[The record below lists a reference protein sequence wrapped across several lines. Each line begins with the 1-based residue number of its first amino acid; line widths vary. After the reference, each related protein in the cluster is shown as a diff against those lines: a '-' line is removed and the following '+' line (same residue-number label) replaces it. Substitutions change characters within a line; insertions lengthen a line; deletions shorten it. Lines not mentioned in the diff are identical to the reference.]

1 VHVTSTGTFADKNA
15 GNAKTVTLANTY
27 GGADAGNYAIA
38 GQSSSTASITQKALT
53 VSGITAADKVYDGT
67 TAATVS
73 TAGAVVQG
81 LVAGDDVHVTST
93 GTFADKKA
101 GNAKTVTLA
110 NSYGGADAGN
120 YAIAGQSST
129 TASITQ
135 KALSVSGITAAD
147 KVYDGT
153 TAATVS
159 TAGAVVQGLV
169 AGDDVHVTS
178 TGTFADKN
186 AGNSKT
192 VTLANTYGGADAG
205 NYAIAGQSSATASIT
220 QKALAVSG
228 ITAADKVYD
237 GTTAAT
243 VSTAGAVIQ
252 GLVAGDDVQV
262 TATGTFADKSAGN
275 VKTVTLANSYGG
287 ADAGNYAIAGQSS
300 TTASITQKA
309 VAVTGATVAD
319 KTADGTT
326 AATLTAP
333 GALVG
338 AIAGD
343 SVAVSG
349 TAANARFAQTEAGQG
364 IAVDVSGLAL
374 TGLDAGNYAFTGQT
388 TTTGTILAAPVVATP
403 TPTPTPAPAPAPA
416 TASVTAATIAP
427 QSLGLA
433 PVLPAPAV
441 GGLAYLAVPDTGAA
455 NNGAAGATDGQGGA
469 AGEGGPTVGA
479 TNRRQSSSQALA
491 AGREVKF
498 LNVLVVSGGIRM
510 PAAGTNEAGAIDA
523 PNP

>member
-1 VHVTSTGTFADKNA
+1 VTSTGTFADKNA
-15 GNAKTVTLANTY
+15 GIAKTVTLANTY

-38 GQSSSTASITQKALT
+38 GQTSATASITQKALT
-53 VSGITAADKVYDGT
+53 V
-67 TAATVS
+67 
-73 TAGAVVQG
+73 
-81 LVAGDDVHVTST
+81 T
-93 GTFADKKA
+93 GT
-101 GNAKTVTLA
+101 
-110 NSYGGADAGN
+110 
-120 YAIAGQSST
+120 
-129 TASITQ
+129 
-135 KALSVSGITAAD
+135 
-147 KVYDGT
+147 
-153 TAATVS
+153 
-159 TAGAVVQGLV
+159 
-169 AGDDVHVTS
+169 
-178 TGTFADKN
+178 
-186 AGNSKT
+186 
-192 VTLANTYGGADAG
+192 
-205 NYAIAGQSSATASIT
+205 
-220 QKALAVSG
+220 
-228 ITAADKVYD
+228 
-237 GTTAAT
+237 
-243 VSTAGAVIQ
+243 
-252 GLVAGDDVQV
+252 
-262 TATGTFADKSAGN
+262 
-275 VKTVTLANSYGG
+275 
-287 ADAGNYAIAGQSS
+287 
-300 TTASITQKA
+300 
-309 VAVTGATVAD
+309 TVAD

-326 AATLTAP
+326 AATLTGP

-349 TAANARFAQTEAGQG
+349 TAANARFAQADPGQG

-388 TTTGTILAAPVVATP
+388 TTTGTILAAPLVVTP
-403 TPTPTPAPAPAPA
+403 TPSPAPAPEPA

-455 NNGAAGATDGQGGA
+455 DGQGGA

-510 PAAGTNEAGAIDA
+510 PAAGTNETGAIDA